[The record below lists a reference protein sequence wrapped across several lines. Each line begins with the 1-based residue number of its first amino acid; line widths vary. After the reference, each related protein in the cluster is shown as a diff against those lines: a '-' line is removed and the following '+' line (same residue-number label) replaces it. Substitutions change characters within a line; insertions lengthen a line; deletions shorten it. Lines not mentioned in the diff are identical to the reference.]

1 MSSATTAKVEALRAA
16 KAQWQNRQTQ
26 ELQAKVCR
34 AVCGVSLWLPGLVL
48 G

>member
-1 MSSATTAKVEALRAA
+1 MGQQVSSATTAKVEALRAA

-34 AVCGVSLWLPGLVL
+34 AVC
-48 G
+48 